1 MNKTLSI
8 FILLLLFGSCKKNLI
23 PEEETINRINFPD
36 AMAVTELTY
45 LYDSANTVY
54 FNLEIVA
61 MKNDSIFT
69 IYPDST
75 FRFTS
80 GFPFN
85 TSITPIEVQRQELQ
99 NNYPYQTV
107 ILIDETDPIW
117 IKEDYGYFM
126 NSLIKTVKAT
136 NELSGNYLALGFYSR
151 NTLGTNLNVKYIED
165 NPGQPFVHEK
175 DAFIRQTGDYFPQ
188 LKSENTSSLYDAL
201 NDAADLLIANPLSTN
216 QSITVFTTNLDDGA
230 SSTTVSSII
239 QKCKNNNIKINIVNQ
254 FLFTYA
260 FYELVFETGGF
271 IMDNDHQAYSI
282 NDGRRAYTTM
292 YFLDEILKQNGKRYS
307 VKCKAVKSSSWST
320 GVVFNGYIKA
330 YIDLEIQS
338 PYFWDDLSN
347 DLEIDQYLPVY
358 FKVQ

>member
-1 MNKTLSI
+1 MNKAISILSLL
-8 FILLLLFGSCKKNLI
+8 FILGSCKKNLI
-23 PEEETINRINFPD
+23 PEEEIINRNDYPD

-69 IYPDST
+69 TYPDST
-75 FRFTS
+75 FRFTT

-85 TSITPIEVQRQELQ
+85 TSITPLNIQRYEIG
-99 NNYPYQTV
+99 NNLLYQTV
-107 ILIDETDPIW
+107 ILIDETNPEW
-117 IKEDYGYFM
+117 IKEDYGYFI
-126 NSLIKTVKAT
+126 NSLVKTIKAT
-136 NELSGNYLALGFYSR
+136 NELSGNYFALGFYSR

-165 NPGQPFVHEK
+165 HPGQPFVHDKNE
-175 DAFIRQTGDYFPQ
+175 FIKKTGDYFPE

-201 NDAADLLIANPLSTN
+201 NDAADLLIANPLSIN
-216 QSITVFTTNLDDGA
+216 QSITIFTTNLDDGA
-230 SSTTVSSII
+230 SSATVNSII

-271 IMDNDHQAYSI
+271 IMDNDQQAYSI

-307 VKCKAVKSSSWST
+307 VKCKAVKSSPWST
-320 GVVFNGYIKA
+320 GVAFNGFIKA
-330 YIDLEIQS
+330 FIDMEIPN
-338 PYFWDDLSN
+338 PYFWDNLNN
-347 DLEIDQYLPVY
+347 DLYIDQYLPVY
-358 FKVQ
+358 FKVE